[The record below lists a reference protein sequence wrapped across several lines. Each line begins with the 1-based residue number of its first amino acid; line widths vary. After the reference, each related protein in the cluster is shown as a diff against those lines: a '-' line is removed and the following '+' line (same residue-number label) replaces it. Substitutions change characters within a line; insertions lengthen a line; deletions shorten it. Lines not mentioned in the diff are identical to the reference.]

1 MKRKPGLLGARR
13 RISILDVATGI
24 ILLLAG
30 FVLVGPGGA
39 LRGTVE
45 RWQTTRQATAAVRG
59 QWGALSA
66 AAIPL
71 YAAPA
76 PPDII
81 EFSDYQCPFC
91 RAAEPAIDSAIA
103 RGLRV
108 AIIHL
113 PLRIHAL
120 ARPAALAATCA
131 TMDGQFARVHQFLM
145 SDEDWAAG
153 TSAGVFAAIRA
164 TAPTAIPENCEQDS
178 LARQTIERHVSLAKA
193 IGVTGTPMF
202 VSKGGLMAD
211 PPTMENLLRF
221 AEKE

>member
-1 MKRKPGLLGARR
+1 MKHETGLLGVHR
-13 RISILDVATGI
+13 RISLLDIATGVV
-24 ILLLAG
+24 LLVAG

-45 RWQTTRQATAAVRG
+45 RWRTARQMTAAVRG
-59 QWGALSA
+59 QWEALAA

-71 YAAPA
+71 YATSAAP
-76 PPDII
+76 DVI

-103 RGLRV
+103 HGLRV
-108 AIIHL
+108 SIIHL

-120 ARPAALAATCA
+120 ARPAAFAATCA
-131 TMDGQFARVHQFLM
+131 TKDGQFARVHQFLM
-145 SDEDWAAG
+145 RDDDWTAG
-153 TSAGVFAAIRA
+153 TSAGVFAAVRS
-164 TAPTAIPENCEQDS
+164 TVPTAIPENCELDS
-178 LARQTIERHVSLAKA
+178 LVRQTIERHVSLAKA

-202 VSKGGLMAD
+202 ISKGGLMAD